1 MRKLLI
7 GAAAALALAVAQ
19 PAVAA
24 TKTISIKSGG
34 FSPATVSIV
43 ADDTVTWKNTD
54 TKNHQVVASSGT
66 FASPVLKPG
75 ASYSFKF
82 TEAGKYGYRDSLY
95 PTHTGTVKVVGPPPA
110 VTIAVSEPQID
121 WGTSITI
128 SGAVNNKK
136 ANEPVALTTQPYG
149 QPSPIVLA
157 TVMTGA
163 GGTFS
168 YVTKPQL
175 LTVYQA
181 TWKAAKSLAV
191 TTAVRPVI
199 SFGRSSVFVTR
210 VYAGRSMAGKSVQ
223 FQRLSAFGQWVT
235 LKQVRLDSS
244 SRAGFRVLLPRGLSH
259 LRIAMSVNQAGVG
272 YLAGFSR
279 EITFRRP

>member
-1 MRKLLI
+1 MKKLLI
-7 GAAAALALAVAQ
+7 GGAAALVLLVAQ
-19 PAVAA
+19 PALAA

-43 ADDTVTWKNTD
+43 ADDTITWKNTD
-54 TKNHQVVASSGT
+54 TKNHQVIASSGT

-82 TEAGKYGYRDSLY
+82 TEAGNYGYRDALY
-95 PTHTGTVKVVGPPPA
+95 PTHTGTVKVAGPPPA
-110 VTIAVSEPQID
+110 VTLAVSEPQID
-121 WGTSITI
+121 WGRSITI

-136 ANEPVALTTQPYG
+136 TGEQVVLTAQPYG
-149 QPSPIVLA
+149 QVSAIVLA
-157 TVMTGA
+157 TVVTGA
-163 GGTFS
+163 SGTFS
-168 YVTKPQL
+168 FVTKPQL

-181 TWKAAKSLAV
+181 SWKSAKSLAV

-199 SFGRSSVFVTR
+199 SFGRSTDFITR

-223 FQRLSAFGQWVT
+223 IQRLSAFGQWVT

-244 SRAGFRVLLPRGLSH
+244 SRARFRVLLPRGLSH

>member
-1 MRKLLI
+1 MKKLLI

-24 TKTISIKSGG
+24 TKSISIKSGG

-43 ADDTVTWKNTD
+43 TDDTVTWKNTD

-75 ASYSFKF
+75 ASYSFTF
-82 TEAGKYGYRDSLY
+82 TEAGAYGYRDSLS
-95 PTHTGTVKVVGPPPA
+95 PTHTGVVKVSGPPPA

-121 WGTSITI
+121 WGTSITV

-136 ANEPVALTTQPYG
+136 ADEQVTLTAQPYG
-149 QPSPIVLA
+149 QASPIVLA
-157 TVMTGA
+157 TVVTGT

-168 YVTKPQL
+168 FVTKPQL

-181 TWKAAKSLAV
+181 AWKTAKSLAV

-223 FQRLSAFGQWVT
+223 VQRLSAFGQWVT
-235 LKQVRLDSS
+235 LEQVRLDSS

>member
-1 MRKLLI
+1 MKKLLL
-7 GAAAALALAVAQ
+7 GAVAALTLAVAS
-19 PAVAA
+19 PALAA
-24 TKTISIKSGG
+24 TKTVSIKSGG

-54 TKNHQVVASSGT
+54 TKNHQLVASSGT

-75 ASYSFKF
+75 ASYSFRF
-82 TEAGKYGYRDSLY
+82 TEAGNYGYRDSLY
-95 PTHTGTVKVVGPPPA
+95 PSRTGTVKVAGPPPA
-110 VTIAVSEPQID
+110 VAIAVSEPQID

-128 SGAVNNKK
+128 AGAVNNKK
-136 ANEPVALTTQPYG
+136 ANEQVTLTAQPYG
-149 QPSPIVLA
+149 QTSPIVLA
-157 TVMTGA
+157 TVVTGT
-163 GGTFS
+163 GGGFS
-168 YVTKPQL
+168 FVTKPQI

-181 TWKAAKSLAV
+181 TWKSAKSLAV

-199 SFGRSSVFVTR
+199 SFGRSTVFITR

-223 FQRLSAFGQWVT
+223 VQRLSAFGQWVT
-235 LKQVRLDSS
+235 LKQFKLDAS
-244 SRAGFRVLLPRGLSH
+244 SRAAFRVLLPRGTSR

>member
-1 MRKLLI
+1 MKNVL
-7 GAAAALALAVAQ
+7 AASIAMLAFVVAQ

-24 TKTISIKSGG
+24 TKSISIKSNG

-54 TKNHQVVASSGT
+54 TKNHQVIASSGT

-82 TEAGKYGYRDSLY
+82 TEAGNYGYRDALY
-95 PTHTGTVKVVGPPPA
+95 STRTGTVKVAGPPPA
-110 VTIAVSEPQID
+110 VTVAVSEPQVD
-121 WGTSITI
+121 FGRSITI
-128 SGAVNNKK
+128 SGAVNSKK
-136 ANEPVALTTQPYG
+136 AGEQVVLTAQPYG
-149 QPSPIVLA
+149 QSSSIVLA
-157 TVMTGA
+157 TVVTGA

-168 YVTKPQL
+168 FVTKPQL

-181 TWKAAKSLAV
+181 SWKSAASLAV

-199 SFGRSSVFVTR
+199 TFGRSSVFITR

-223 FQRLSAFGQWVT
+223 VQRLSAFGQWVT
-235 LKQVRLDSS
+235 LKQFRLDAS
-244 SRAGFRVLLPRGLSH
+244 SRAAFRVLLPRGLSH

-279 EITFRRP
+279 EINFRRP

>member
-1 MRKLLI
+1 MKKLLI
-7 GAAAALALAVAQ
+7 GSMAALVLLVAHPAL
-19 PAVAA
+19 AA
-24 TKTISIKSGG
+24 TKTVSIKSGG

-54 TKNHQVVASSGT
+54 TKNHQVIASSGT

-75 ASYSFKF
+75 SSYSFKF
-82 TEAGKYGYRDSLY
+82 TEAGNYGYRDALY
-95 PTHTGTVKVVGPPPA
+95 PTHTGTVKVAGPPPA
-110 VTIAVSEPQID
+110 VTLAVSEPQID
-121 WGTSITI
+121 WGRSITI
-128 SGAVNNKK
+128 AGAVNNKK
-136 ANEPVALTTQPYG
+136 AGEQVVLTAQPYG
-149 QPSPIVLA
+149 QSSAIVLA
-157 TVMTGA
+157 TVVTGA

-168 YVTKPQL
+168 FVTKPQL

-181 TWKAAKSLAV
+181 SWKSAASLAV

-199 SFGRSSVFVTR
+199 TFGRSSVFITR

-223 FQRLSAFGQWVT
+223 IQRLSAFGQWVT
-235 LKQVRLDSS
+235 LKQFRLDAS
-244 SRAGFRVLLPRGLSH
+244 SRAAFRVLLPRGLSH

-272 YLAGFSR
+272 YLAGFSQ

>member
-1 MRKLLI
+1 MKKLLL
-7 GAAAALALAVAQ
+7 GAVAALTLVVTS

-24 TKTISIKSGG
+24 TKTVSIKSGG
-34 FSPATVSIV
+34 FSPASVAIV
-43 ADDTVTWKNTD
+43 ADDTVTWKNAD

-66 FASPVLKPG
+66 FASPVLRPG
-75 ASYSFKF
+75 QSFSFKF
-82 TEAGKYGYRDSLY
+82 TEAGNYNYRDSLY
-95 PTHTGTVKVVGPPPA
+95 PSHTGVVKVSGPPPA

-128 SGAVNNKK
+128 SGIVNNKK
-136 ANEPVALTTQPYG
+136 ANEQVTLTSQPYG
-149 QPSPIVLA
+149 QASPIVLA
-157 TVMTGA
+157 TVVTGA
-163 GGTFS
+163 GGTYSFT
-168 YVTKPQL
+168 TKPQL

-181 TWKAAKSLAV
+181 TWKSAKSLAV

-199 SFGRSSVFVTR
+199 SFGRSTVFITR

-223 FQRLSAFGQWVT
+223 LQRLSAYGQWVT
-235 LKQVRLDSS
+235 LKQVRLDAS
-244 SRAGFRVLLPRGLSH
+244 SRAAFRALLPRGTSR

>member
-1 MRKLLI
+1 MKKLLL
-7 GAAAALALAVAQ
+7 GSVATLMFVVAGPAA
-19 PAVAA
+19 AA
-24 TKTISIKSGG
+24 TKTVSIKSGG
-34 FSPATVSIV
+34 FSPASVSIV
-43 ADDTVTWKNTD
+43 ADDTVTWKNND

-66 FASPVLKPG
+66 FASPVLRPG
-75 ASYSFKF
+75 ASYSFRF
-82 TEAGKYGYRDSLY
+82 TEAGNYNYRDALY
-95 PTHTGTVKVVGPPPA
+95 PSHTGVVKVAGPPPA

-128 SGAVNNKK
+128 AGAVNNKK
-136 ANEPVALTTQPYG
+136 ANEQVTLTSQPYG
-149 QPSPIVLA
+149 QASPIVLA
-157 TVMTGA
+157 TVVTGA

-168 YVTKPQL
+168 FTTRPQL

-181 TWKAAKSLAV
+181 TWKTAKSLAV

-199 SFGRSSVFVTR
+199 SFGRSTVFITR

-223 FQRLSAFGQWVT
+223 LQRLSAFGQWVT
-235 LKQVRLDSS
+235 LKQVQLDAS
-244 SRAGFRVLLPRGLSH
+244 SRAGFRVLLPRGTSR